1 MSDPVDV
8 LEPNPILGLIKF
20 GAAAHLRELCLQ
32 GRLFMNALNYFRQLN
47 DDPARGD
54 GDEGLMYCYQ
64 PSRTAVEVR
73 AKGTWQRVGG
83 IVGPIKCREGNGT
96 NGNLF
101 CMFALRASHAVAFAE
116 ARRPLIDERN
126 RAFGDSAV
134 VITDVDEFLRRVT
147 VATEREGLRLYARP
161 VNYVNQHSYHGPM
174 GFFRKFSDYS
184 YQSEFRL
191 LVKPGCTG
199 PRSLELGSIEDI
211 AVMVASES
219 INSLLRVRSDDG
231 GVYGPP

>member
-1 MSDPVDV
+1 MTDPVDA
-8 LEPNPILGLIKF
+8 LELNPILGLVKF
-20 GAAAHLRELCLQ
+20 GVAAHLRELRLQ
-32 GRLFMNALNYFRQLN
+32 GRLFMNELNYFRQLD

-54 GDEGLMYCYQ
+54 GDEGLTYCYQ

-73 AKGTWQRVGG
+73 ATGAWQRVGG
-83 IVGPIKCREGNGT
+83 IAGPIKYREENGAT
-96 NGNLF
+96 GNLF
-101 CMFALRASHAVAFAE
+101 CMFALRASHAEAFAE

-134 VITDVDEFLRRVT
+134 VITDADEFLRRVT
-147 VATEREGLRLYARP
+147 AAAEREGLRLRAGP
-161 VNYVNQHSYHGPM
+161 VDYVSQHSYHGPM
-174 GFFRKFSDYS
+174 GLFRKFSGYS
-184 YQSEFRL
+184 YQSEYRL
-191 LVKPGCTG
+191 LVEPGCTG

-211 AVMVASES
+211 TVMVATES